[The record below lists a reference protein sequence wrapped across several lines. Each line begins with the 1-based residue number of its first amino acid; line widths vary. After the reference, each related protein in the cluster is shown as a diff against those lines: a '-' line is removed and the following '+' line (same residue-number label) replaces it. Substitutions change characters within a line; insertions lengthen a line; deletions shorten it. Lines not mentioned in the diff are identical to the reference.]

1 MSKFSICLSAVAKF
15 NITDIDYIMKFTLGL
30 CPQEKGCHFYRPCEL
45 QSRDQVLHHLSAHT
59 SHRTP
64 GSAIENTEHDDCVIQ
79 LLYNNITEDACLCNN
94 IHHRF
99 VQRNIRW
106 FKLNTVS
113 FCGKNKPGCCR
124 LFLHSKR
131 FWFTFIQQRCL
142 LF

>member
-1 MSKFSICLSAVAKF
+1 MSKFSICLSAEAKF

-64 GSAIENTEHDDCVIQ
+64 GSAIENTEHDNCVIQ

-94 IHHRF
+94 IHNRF
-99 VQRNIRW
+99 VQ
-106 FKLNTVS
+106 K
-113 FCGKNKPGCCR
+113 
-124 LFLHSKR
+124 
-131 FWFTFIQQRCL
+131 IQAVET
-142 LF
+142 

>member
-15 NITDIDYIMKFTLGL
+15 NITDIDYIMKVTLGL

-64 GSAIENTEHDDCVIQ
+64 GSAIENTEHDNCVIQ
-79 LLYNNITEDACLCNN
+79 LLYNNITGRGMPLQQYSSPFCVKNTSS
-94 IHHRF
+94 
-99 VQRNIRW
+99 RNIRW

-124 LFLHSKR
+124 LF
-131 FWFTFIQQRCL
+131 FA
-142 LF
+142 